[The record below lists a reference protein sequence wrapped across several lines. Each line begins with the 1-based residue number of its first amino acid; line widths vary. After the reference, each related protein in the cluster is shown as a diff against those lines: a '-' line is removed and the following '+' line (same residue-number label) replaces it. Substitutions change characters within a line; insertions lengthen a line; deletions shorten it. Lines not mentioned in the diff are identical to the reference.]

1 MCFYLYTE
9 INYFIIQLRIKLVF
23 VQILRKTNS
32 LKYSSLILNSFRFNY
47 QKYNLT
53 VMYFK
58 ANNKFTVF
66 ARCFNTIDP
75 CLD

>member
-23 VQILRKTNS
+23 VQILRKKIYS
-32 LKYSSLILNSFRFNY
+32 VKYSSLILNSFRFNY

-58 ANNKFTVF
+58 ANNTFTVF
-66 ARCFNTIDP
+66 ARCFNTV
-75 CLD
+75 